1 MKKFLFVF
9 GFILLGFYTFRSC
22 QSENIPPVLDA
33 YGLAQFYPDE
43 QEIVIQDEL
52 DSLHKAKTYMTTYA
66 NLGLVDEGV
75 DWSKKVYVYVSES
88 YVSLISNVKLEHA
101 LVVRNYAAQ
110 VSAYD
115 FFHSYWPWLLSGITF
130 ALVFGYLMGC
140 RMLEK
145 SQRRGMLILN
155 LVWGIGVVTLVVDF
169 FQGFSFMA
177 ETKEKAPVYVSAI
190 TDNNPKKQLVMEE
203 VYFDE
208 MLKDKPKTK
217 FVYDWGRYYLV
228 TYEPL
233 NMEDMPLLLVG
244 YQKGAEYFVHLYIMI
259 LLILFFLALMSLS
272 NLSTKRLKAMAAKS
286 KQSIQGDKEDITNE
300 NKAS

>member
-1 MKKFLFVF
+1 MV
-9 GFILLGFYTFRSC
+9 YSFRSC
-22 QSENIPPVLDA
+22 EDVGPRTLGA
-33 YGLAQFYPDE
+33 YGIAKYNPDE
-43 QEIVIQDEL
+43 ASLTIQDEL
-52 DSLHKAKTYMTTYA
+52 DSIHKAKTFVTTYA
-66 NLGLVDEGV
+66 DLGLVDEGV
-75 DWSKKVYVYVSES
+75 DWSKKVYVYVSGS

-115 FFHSYWPWLLSGITF
+115 FFHSYRPWLLSGITF

-145 SQRRGMLILN
+145 SQRRGILILN
-155 LVWGIGVVTLVVDF
+155 LVWGIGVVTLVADF
-169 FQGFSFMA
+169 FEGFSFMA

-208 MLKDKPKTK
+208 TLTDKPKTK
-217 FVYDWGRYYLV
+217 FIYDWGRYYLV
-228 TYEPL
+228 TYVPL
-233 NMEDMPLLLVG
+233 NMEDIPLLLVG
-244 YQKGAEYFVHLYIMI
+244 YQEWAEYFVHLYIMI

-272 NLSTKRLKAMAAKS
+272 NLSTKRLKAMAAKN
-286 KQSIQGDKEDITNE
+286 KQTRQDDKEDITNK